1 LLALGVAT
9 AGMGRPPEL
18 PAVPPGD
25 ALAFRLM
32 RYGSQIGTHAMA
44 FQQLSDGLDVHIAVQ
59 VLVKFGPIPFVRYTH
74 NNLESWRGGS
84 LAALAAQTDRNGTEL
99 HMRAWRSQPGLEVEG
114 SGAALYVAPSNALPT
129 TYWNPRMLDGP
140 MIGTQDGMLV
150 RPKVSEVGIER
161 IPLANGATIPT
172 RHYTLR
178 GALNLDLFYDLNDVW
193 AGMTFTVADGSR
205 ISYERL

>member
-1 LLALGVAT
+1 
-9 AGMGRPPEL
+9 MSRPPEF

-32 RYGSQIGTHAMA
+32 RYGTQIGTHALA
-44 FQQLSDGLDVHIAVQ
+44 FQRVPDGLDVHIAVR
-59 VLVKFGPIPFVRYTH
+59 VLVKLGPIPFVRYTH
-74 NNLESWRGGS
+74 NTVESWRSDRLAS
-84 LAALAAQTDRNGTEL
+84 LQAQTDRNGTEL
-99 HMRAWRSQPGLEVEG
+99 HMRAWRTPPGLEVEG
-114 SGAALYVAPSNALPT
+114 SGAARYIAPPNALPT

-150 RPKVSEVGIER
+150 RPTVSEVGVEN
-161 IPLANGATIPT
+161 IPLANGRTIPA

-178 GALNLDLFYDLNDVW
+178 GALKLDLFYDMDDLW
-193 AGMTFTVADGSR
+193 AGMTFTVLDGST